1 LIQNNNEMY
10 IVAALVRM
18 CITTIFKREVDFFLL
33 WFVSKLPTWQQA
45 AAGYCTFATA
55 REEILDVQ

>member
-1 LIQNNNEMY
+1 MY

>member
-1 LIQNNNEMY
+1 MY

-33 WFVSKLPTWQQA
+33 WFVSKLATWQQAAAAAA
-45 AAGYCTFATA
+45 AAGYCTFANV